1 MVPLKGVV
9 NYQLSIYGL
18 LVLKQLQNQL
28 NFIHLHDHNFRLNDK
43 CRLEGLN
50 LKTFLLYFKYLL
62 FLHFYDFQI
71 TMQTKKRQASG
82 QQKVMSV
89 MWTKTNKIK
98 VMKSQN
104 EYVKLSHCPKYERN
118 IREISALEDYIDQ
131 VCWSE

>member
-1 MVPLKGVV
+1 MQMVPLKGVV

-28 NFIHLHDHNFRLNDK
+28 NFIHLHDHNFKVNDK

-71 TMQTKKRQASG
+71 RGHSITLFLEEVGRWPVKIHVIHVNKRLLVC
-82 QQKVMSV
+82 KMSTIV
-89 MWTKTNKIK
+89 Q
-98 VMKSQN
+98 S
-104 EYVKLSHCPKYERN
+104 RG
-118 IREISALEDYIDQ
+118 
-131 VCWSE
+131 